1 NGGSLVPTTSILC
14 VVDSDDNILYEYED
28 GCPRGNTTPQ
38 TVAREGYGRQVVD
51 PRIAF
56 VISDILSDNAAR
68 TPAMGA
74 NSPLNTGSLRTSVKT
89 GTTDNFKDNWT
100 VGFTRNVAVGVWV
113 GNSNGD
119 PMTGNTSGLT
129 GAAPIWN
136 TVING
141 IYSNNGML
149 ARFAVDGSL
158 FADQLNPPSGM
169 SLRSICS
176 IDALREPATDCST
189 NTVNEWFLDSSAGIP
204 DAQGNLQFP
213 AQTPPTPNTPPTT
226 GPWLQEIQPSI
237 FSVLVNPIDPNI
249 ANAIVFSVQPG
260 QPQPPAPL
268 YCQVPIE
275 VAGSASS
282 ARQQLF
288 IAPPPVPAD
297 AVQAE
302 NWARA
307 NGYAFLPTIACTID
321 LLNSSG
327 PTVIT
332 AFISQPSPGQVVS
345 AGFPV
350 AGTVQFSSQQAQY
363 WKLELHGGQFGD
375 NWVTMN
381 DVQYN
386 NVINGQ
392 LTTLPGLAPGSYD
405 IQLVVVG
412 NDGNYVQTPYR
423 VNFTVQ

>member
-1 NGGSLVPTTSILC
+1 
-14 VVDSDDNILYEYED
+14 
-28 GCPRGNTTPQ
+28 
-38 TVAREGYGRQVVD
+38 
-51 PRIAF
+51 
-56 VISDILSDNAAR
+56 
-68 TPAMGA
+68 MGA
-74 NSPLNTGSLRTSVKT
+74 NSPLNTGSLHTSVKT

-113 GNSNGD
+113 GNSDGTA
-119 PMTGNTSGLT
+119 MTGNTTGLT

-136 TVING
+136 TIING
-141 IYSNNGML
+141 IYNNNSML
-149 ARFAVDGSL
+149 GRFAVDGSL
-158 FADQLNPPSGM
+158 LADQLNAPSGM

-176 IDALREPATDCST
+176 IDSLREPSTGCSST
-189 NTVNEWFLDSSAGIP
+189 INEWFLDSPAGIP
-204 DAQGNLQFP
+204 DPQGNLQFP
-213 AQTPPTPNTPPTT
+213 PQAQPTSPAPPPT

-237 FSVLVNPIDPNI
+237 FSVLVNPIDPNV
-249 ANAIVFSVQPG
+249 ANGIIFSVQPG
-260 QPQPPAPL
+260 QPQPPPPL

-275 VAGSASS
+275 AAGSAPS

-288 IAPPPVPAD
+288 IAPPSVPAD
-297 AVQAE
+297 AVEAE
-302 NWARA
+302 NYARA
-307 NGYAFLPTIACTID
+307 NGFAFLPTIACTVD
-321 LLNSSG
+321 LLNASS
-327 PTVIT
+327 PIVIT

-350 AGTVQFSSQQAQY
+350 AGTVQFSPQQAQY

-386 NVINGQ
+386 NVVNGQ
-392 LTTLPGLAPGSYD
+392 LASVPGLTPGNYD